1 MQYHGIL
8 KRNLKKS
15 MQSIHDAVLD
25 SIAACGDV
33 TRNVMCNP
41 NPYQSDIYAEVNRA
55 ADSISEHLLPKTTAY
70 HEIWLDGE
78 KVVDTKKED
87 HEPMYGKTYLPRKFK
102 SASRYHLQMISMY
115 ILKIL
120 V

>member
-1 MQYHGIL
+1 
-8 KRNLKKS
+8 

-55 ADSISEHLLPKTTAY
+55 AAVSVNIY
-70 HEIWLDGE
+70 C
-78 KVVDTKKED
+78 
-87 HEPMYGKTYLPRKFK
+87 RKQRLTMK
-102 SASRYHLQMISMY
+102 SGWMARRL
-115 ILKIL
+115 
-120 V
+120 